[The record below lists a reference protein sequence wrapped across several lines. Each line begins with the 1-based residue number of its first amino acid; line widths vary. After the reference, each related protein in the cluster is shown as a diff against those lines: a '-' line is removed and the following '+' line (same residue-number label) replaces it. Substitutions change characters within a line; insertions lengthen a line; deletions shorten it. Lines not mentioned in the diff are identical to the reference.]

1 MSVTGKKTSV
11 YDLFTIC
18 KRLFSRSLFCST
30 RTLNSK
36 EVFPEALGYHDK
48 KADDE
53 QLNVNKS
60 DIITQGSG
68 IVLEGQRYYAM
79 LETCIWFSSGIQGT
93 NIFDLCQVSHRV
105 LCFTSQCILSSRTW
119 FCFSSFH

>member
-18 KRLFSRSLFCST
+18 KRLFSRSLLYST
-30 RTLNSK
+30 RILNSK

-48 KADDE
+48 KANDE
-53 QLNVNKS
+53 QLNLNKS
-60 DIITQGSG
+60 DLQGSG

-79 LETCIWFSSGIQGT
+79 LEISIWFS
-93 NIFDLCQVSHRV
+93 
-105 LCFTSQCILSSRTW
+105 
-119 FCFSSFH
+119 

>member
-18 KRLFSRSLFCST
+18 KRLFSRSLFYST
-30 RTLNSK
+30 RILNSK

-48 KADDE
+48 KANDD
-53 QLNVNKS
+53 QLNLNKS
-60 DIITQGSG
+60 DLQGSG

-79 LETCIWFSSGIQGT
+79 LEISIWFS
-93 NIFDLCQVSHRV
+93 
-105 LCFTSQCILSSRTW
+105 
-119 FCFSSFH
+119 